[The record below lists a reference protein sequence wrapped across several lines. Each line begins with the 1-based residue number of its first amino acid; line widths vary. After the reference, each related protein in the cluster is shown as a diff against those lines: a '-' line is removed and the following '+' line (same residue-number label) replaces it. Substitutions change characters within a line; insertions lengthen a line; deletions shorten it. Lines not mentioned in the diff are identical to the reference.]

1 MSIDRIV
8 IGFAGSL
15 ILISVI
21 CVTMISIK
29 FIYLTA
35 FIGFMMLQSTF
46 TGFCPIAIVL
56 KKLGFKSVSFF

>member
-8 IGFAGSL
+8 IGFGGSI

-21 CVTMISIK
+21 LITIISIK

-46 TGFCPIAIVL
+46 TRFCPIAIVL